1 MLRLGALKFSLDVNI
16 LWTIFPKIGQNF
28 IQFSGHTDCHLLSM
42 VGSVLKQKALKE
54 RNGNCASKNE
64 RLHGHTKSICIADY
78 FNSSLQAKE
87 L

>member
-1 MLRLGALKFSLDVNI
+1 
-16 LWTIFPKIGQNF
+16 
-28 IQFSGHTDCHLLSM
+28 M

-54 RNGNCASKNE
+54 RNGNCASQNE

-87 L
+87 LGYFCRAEDFVHELDKTE